1 MGTLENELANVHREA
16 CENYRNGERDAVK
29 ILGAAGRLSL
39 AEMGIREQV
48 MFDFA
53 EDFVRYGE
61 PSLED
66 FQSVVAIRRT
76 YFLESLEGRW
86 PSAVVPESELPLRAD
101 EWEGIPWLPRIARKA
116 ACFLDGSLPSDV
128 MFGCGGDR
136 RFLKEHGLALAE
148 FLTVVKDAKG
158 DDAAILRRVKR
169 R

>member
-1 MGTLENELANVHREA
+1 MGTLETELAKLHNEA
-16 CENYRNGERDAVK
+16 CENYRTGERDALK
-29 ILGAAGRLSL
+29 ILCAAGGRVL
-39 AEMGIREQV
+39 AEMGVREQV
-48 MFDFA
+48 LFDFA

-66 FQSVVAIRRT
+66 FQSVAAIRRA

-86 PSAVVPESELPLRAD
+86 PSEIVPESELPLRAD

-116 ACFLDGSLPSDV
+116 ACFLDGSLALDV

-148 FLTVVKDAKG
+148 FLSVVKDAKG
-158 DDAAILRRVKR
+158 DDAAILRRVR
-169 R
+169 RK